1 MATSSKAR
9 ASNNKM
15 ISSNGSSGNNGRRK
29 FSEYRKETKPDPFIL
44 VDDDGNDIVIPVPD
58 TEVMLDLSEVP
69 QNELRR
75 ILRTMCQ
82 DQYEAVY
89 ELVRHEPFEVLNE
102 LVYDMLT
109 HFGYDPS
116 QTVPGGTGASSS

>member
-1 MATSSKAR
+1 MATNSKTR
-9 ASNNKM
+9 TSSNNQM
-15 ISSNGSSGNNGRRK
+15 ISSNGSSGNARRK
-29 FSEYRKETKPDPFIL
+29 FSEYRKETKPEPFIL

-89 ELVRHEPFEVLNE
+89 ELVRHEPFDVLNE